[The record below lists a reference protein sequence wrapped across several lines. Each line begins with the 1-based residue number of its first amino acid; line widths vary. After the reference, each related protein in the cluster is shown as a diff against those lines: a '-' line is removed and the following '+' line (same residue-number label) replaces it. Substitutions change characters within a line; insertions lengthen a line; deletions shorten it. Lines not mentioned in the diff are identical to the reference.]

1 MNSKVKCAVCGTEND
16 YFSFSEDVG
25 TVEKH
30 YFCENC
36 GFLVEM
42 VYSSELRGMAITNDK
57 NMLQQQKKYENII
70 KELSLEYY
78 DI

>member
-1 MNSKVKCAVCGTEND
+1 MNSKERCIVCGTEND
-16 YFSFSEDVG
+16 YFSFSEEVG

-36 GFLVEM
+36 GFFIEM
-42 VYSSELRGMAITNDK
+42 AYSPELSGIVITNDE
-57 NMLQQQKKYENII
+57 NMSQQQKKYENII